1 MRITR
6 CIILAIAAAIG
17 FSACENYSHNFE
29 SLGLDFS
36 TPEGN
41 PIIEMSDDGNTEYFF
56 IVLQDGTSM
65 YGIIE
70 DPDLLVD
77 KSLTSANA
85 ESLWIGRG
93 NKEHSPLTTDRLE
106 DGSYVV
112 SGRYL
117 DGQSM
122 HTKALTVIDLD
133 NDGDIDYCVDWIA
146 FEKIDLN
153 IITYI
158 ATHTNLRAIEPKWD

>member
-1 MRITR
+1 MSITL
-6 CIILAIAAAIG
+6 CLILALVATTG
-17 FSACENYSHNFE
+17 FSACEDYSHNFE
-29 SLGLDFS
+29 TLKLDFS

-41 PIIEMSDDGNTEYFF
+41 PVIEMSDDRITEYFL
-56 IVLQDGTSM
+56 IVLKDGTSM

-70 DPDLLVD
+70 DPDLPND
-77 KSLTSANA
+77 KSLTSENA
-85 ESLWIGRG
+85 ESLWLGRG
-93 NKEHSPLTTDRLE
+93 NKEHSPLTTERLA

-133 NDGDIDYCVDWIA
+133 NDGVIDYCIDWIS

-158 ATHTNLRAIEPKWD
+158 ATHTDLRAIEPKWD